1 MNHNF
6 DDLTNG
12 AINGSA
18 GERREFLRL
27 ASRFGFN
34 AAAIAWAASPL
45 ASFAQKAD
53 SAASVVETEAQ
64 KKAKAKHVLTLGCDG
79 AVNKTPGGAVTP
91 VAMWLFG
98 NLEFKDSVGRHSNG
112 EVYVDLHDGATLGS
126 QTAALRKVQQ
136 GIIQA
141 ATCSTQNAAE
151 LAPIWNVIDIPY
163 AIGPVE
169 NYWKLVFSPEFA
181 RTVRADS
188 EKKNIMCL
196 FTSPAPRWLELSKVV
211 KHDVRK
217 PEDIKGLKMRVTGS
231 KLEQAAFRILPANPT
246 PIAWAEV
253 FAALKD
259 GAVDGIHIG
268 PPSVLDGGM
277 GPVVGQLVDTE
288 WMYNSDST
296 WLTTRWLNQ
305 LPPKAQE
312 AIRQAAYDTQVHIHT
327 NFEKL
332 MRDQAGVRPDS
343 PKVGWREHDTKFVR
357 LTPQE
362 RQAWRDYL
370 SVERNKDVLGELID
384 RFGRK
389 EYEMVVKVA
398 NGPGKAE
405 PQPWWKG

>member
-1 MNHNF
+1 MSWNQAANRNY
-6 DDLTNG
+6 DPSD
-12 AINGSA
+12 
-18 GERREFLRL
+18 RRDFMRL
-27 ASRFGFN
+27 VSRYGFN
-34 AAAIAWAASPL
+34 AAVLAWAANPL
-45 ASFAQKAD
+45 VSFAQKTD
-53 SAASVVETEAQ
+53 AAATTASREAAQ
-64 KKAKAKHVLTLGCDG
+64 KARAKHVLTLGCDG
-79 AVNKTPGGAVTP
+79 AINKTPSGPVTP

-98 NLEFKDSVGRHSNG
+98 NLEFKSAVSKHSNG
-112 EVYVDLHDGATLGS
+112 DVYVDLHDGATLGS

-163 AIGPVE
+163 AVGPVE
-169 NYWKLVFSPEFA
+169 NYWKLIFSPEFA
-181 RTVRADS
+181 RTVRTDS
-188 EKKNIMCL
+188 EKKNCMCL
-196 FTSPAPRWLELSKVV
+196 FTTPTPRWLEMSKNVR
-211 KHDVRK
+211 HEVRK
-217 PEDIKGLKMRVTGS
+217 PDDLKGLKMRVTGS

-246 PIAWAEV
+246 PIAWSEV

-296 WLTTRWLNQ
+296 WLTTRWLAN
-305 LPPKAQE
+305 LPTKAQE
-312 AIRQAAYDTQVHIHT
+312 AVLEAAYDAQVHIFD

-332 MRDQAGVRPDS
+332 MKDQCGIRPES
-343 PKVGWREHDTKFVR
+343 PKVGWREHDTKFIR

-362 RQAWRDYL
+362 RQGWREYL
-370 SVERNKDVLGELID
+370 SVERNKAELNDLID

-389 EYEMVVKVA
+389 EYETVVKVA
-398 NGPGKAE
+398 NAAGKAE
-405 PQPWWKG
+405 PQRWWKG